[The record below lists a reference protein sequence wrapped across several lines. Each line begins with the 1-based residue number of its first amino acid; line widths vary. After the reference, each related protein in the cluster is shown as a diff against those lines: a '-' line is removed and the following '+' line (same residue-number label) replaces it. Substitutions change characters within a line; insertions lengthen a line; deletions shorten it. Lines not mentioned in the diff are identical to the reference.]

1 MNIKV
6 FNVKP
11 ANDEDIDS
19 FEKESGFALPDELK
33 CFFLKFNGAE
43 PEVNVFEI
51 NRGNASGVN
60 EFLDISRIIEERS
73 YIYEVGEN
81 VFPIAVAE
89 GGNYVVVRFEES
101 KQSILFWDHESP
113 LSMVKLAD
121 SVYEFLSLLSP
132 FDPSSVEL
140 REGQVEFAWIDPE
153 FLKQNQ

>member
-1 MNIKV
+1 MNIKL

-11 ANDEDIDS
+11 VSDEDLSS
-19 FEKESGFALPDELK
+19 FEKESGFTLPDELK

-60 EFLDISRIIEERS
+60 EFLEISQIIEERS
-73 YIYEVGEN
+73 YIYEVDEC
-81 VFPIAVAE
+81 VLPIAIAE
-89 GGNYVVVRFEES
+89 GGNYIVVRLEGD

-113 LSMVKLAD
+113 SSMVKLAD
-121 SVYEFLSLLSP
+121 NVYDFLNLLSP
-132 FDPSSVEL
+132 FDPDSVEL
-140 REGQVEFAWIDPE
+140 GEEQVEFAWIDPD